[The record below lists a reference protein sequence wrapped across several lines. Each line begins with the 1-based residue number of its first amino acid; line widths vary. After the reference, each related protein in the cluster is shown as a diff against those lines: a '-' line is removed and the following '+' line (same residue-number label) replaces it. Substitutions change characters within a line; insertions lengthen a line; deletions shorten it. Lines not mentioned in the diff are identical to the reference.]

1 MIGNFIPAKVL
12 EKQSLNLGEA
22 NTIRK
27 ELFNIYKGKG
37 LISEKHDYTFTDK
50 SLDNFFYLN
59 LIKKI
64 YPNA

>member
-37 LISEKHDYTFTDK
+37 LISEKHEYTYTDK
-50 SLDNFFYLN
+50 S
-59 LIKKI
+59 
-64 YPNA
+64 